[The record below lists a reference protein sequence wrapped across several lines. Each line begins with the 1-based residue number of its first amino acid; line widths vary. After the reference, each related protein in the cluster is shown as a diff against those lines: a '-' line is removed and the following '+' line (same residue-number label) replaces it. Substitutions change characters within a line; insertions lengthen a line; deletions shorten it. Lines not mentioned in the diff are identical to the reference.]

1 MCFLVAPDVLVLAV
15 SGHAGGKHPPAAH
28 FPVSRGRCCH
38 ARLTKHWRARV
49 WHGGHRTEPP
59 TLPAPRP
66 GPASRTPGVWHWEG
80 EDSHVSP
87 RPALQDEVAPSLAK
101 EMTAERHPGLPR
113 GGRAGGGTPRT
124 DAWAGRGC
132 APQPAGP
139 RGPAA
144 CVLSD
149 DFHPSMALR
158 LQKDVFKDS
167 PTPFFI
173 VALI

>member
-1 MCFLVAPDVLVLAV
+1 M
-15 SGHAGGKHPPAAH
+15 
-28 FPVSRGRCCH
+28 FPRCTRRARARCQRTRGRETPACGSFPGFKGSVLPRPPHKALACSGV
-38 ARLTKHWRARV
+38 AWRTQDRAS
-49 WHGGHRTEPP
+49 HP
-59 TLPAPRP
+59 P

-149 DFHPSMALR
+149 DFHPPMALR

-167 PTPFFI
+167 PPLF
-173 VALI
+173 LLWP